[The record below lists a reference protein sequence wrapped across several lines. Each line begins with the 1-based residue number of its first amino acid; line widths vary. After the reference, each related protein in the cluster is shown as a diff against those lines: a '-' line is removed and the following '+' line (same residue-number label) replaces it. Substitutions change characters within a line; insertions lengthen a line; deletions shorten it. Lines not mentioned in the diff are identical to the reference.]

1 MSKFRPARVFIK
13 AGQTDVE
20 VGEYE
25 GRVGSC
31 INPVFQKLLNSALLC
46 PRNVLKM
53 SPFLK
58 LFAQILQIPFSKG
71 LCPVPSKFVPF
82 RSKYSPIRTDY
93 IVERLLIDQRLSHTN
108 HEFNTPMKCY
118 NKQEFSSHIELNSTS
133 QNHKNRQNVI
143 WMGFLNK

>member
-71 LCPVPSKFVPF
+71 LCPVPSKFVP
-82 RSKYSPIRTDY
+82 SALESIVQLELTTLWNVCWLTNDY
-93 IVERLLIDQRLSHTN
+93 RIQTMNLTLQW
-108 HEFNTPMKCY
+108 
-118 NKQEFSSHIELNSTS
+118 
-133 QNHKNRQNVI
+133 NVI
-143 WMGFLNK
+143 TNKSFRHILN